1 MGADALSD
9 VLRTVR
15 LTGAIYFNFDLAS
28 PWAAEAP
35 AGRLVAPL
43 VMPEAEH
50 VIEFHVI
57 GKGACW
63 GGLVGEAPRRLEAG
77 DVLVFPQGDPHVLSS
92 APGMRA
98 ELDWSLYR
106 RAEGAQRLFVQE
118 ADGSGKDRVQ
128 LICGFL
134 GCDLRPFN
142 PLFAGLP
149 RVIHLSS
156 RKGQDAGWLDHFI
169 AAVVAESA
177 SKRAG
182 GENVLARLAELM
194 FVEVVRRYLDTMPAD
209 QQGWLAAL
217 RDRAIGRALALMH
230 ARPAHP
236 WTLDELAKEAALSR
250 SALAERFTLLVGVPP
265 MQYLAQWRIQLA
277 ASLIAGG
284 TMSINMIAARV
295 GYESE
300 AAFNRAFKR
309 LVGLAPG
316 AWRRTR
322 SLPSAP
328 PLQAAEARERLM

>member
-15 LTGAIYFNFDLAS
+15 LTGAVYFRIDLSS

-35 AGRLVAPL
+35 AARLVAPI

-98 ELDWSLYR
+98 DVDWSLHQR
-106 RAEGAQRLFVQE
+106 PEGSQRLFVRE
-118 ADGSGKDRVQ
+118 AGGGGEDRVQ
-128 LICGFL
+128 IMCGFL

-149 RVIHLSS
+149 RMIHLSS
-156 RKGQDAGWLDHFI
+156 RAGPDPGWLDHFI
-169 AAVVAESA
+169 AAVVEES
-177 SKRAG
+177 SRKRPG

-194 FVEVVRRYLDTMPAD
+194 FVEVVRRYLDTMPPD
-209 QQGWLAAL
+209 QRGWLAGL
-217 RDRAIGRALALMH
+217 RDRAIGRALAALH

-236 WTLDELAKEAALSR
+236 WSLDELAKEAGLSR
-250 SALAERFTLLVGVPP
+250 SALAERFAQLVGVPP

-284 TMSINMIAARV
+284 TLSINAVAPLV

-309 LVGLAPG
+309 LVGMAPG
-316 AWRRTR
+316 AWRRART
-322 SLPSAP
+322 LPEGP
-328 PLQAAEARERLM
+328 PLQADESRDALV

>member
-15 LTGAIYFNFDLAS
+15 LTGAVYFNLDLTS

-35 AGRLVAPL
+35 AARLVAPI

-57 GKGACW
+57 AKGACW

-77 DVLVFPQGDPHVLSS
+77 DVVVFPQGDPHQLSS

-98 ELDWSLYR
+98 ELDWSQYQR
-106 RAEGAQRLFVQE
+106 PEGVPRLFVREIGGGGTERTQ
-118 ADGSGKDRVQ
+118 VM
-128 LICGFL
+128 CGFL

-149 RVIHLSS
+149 RMIHLSS
-156 RKGQDAGWLDHFI
+156 REGPDPGWLDRFI
-169 AAVVAESA
+169 DAVLEESA
-177 SKRAG
+177 HKRAG

-209 QQGWLAAL
+209 HGGWLAGL
-217 RDRAIGRALALMH
+217 RDRAIGRALAAMH
-230 ARPAHP
+230 ARPAYP
-236 WTLDELAKEAALSR
+236 WSLEELAKEAGLSR
-250 SALAERFTLLVGVPP
+250 SALAERFAQLVGMPP

-277 ASLIAGG
+277 ASLISNG
-284 TMSINMIAARV
+284 TLSINAVAERV

-309 LVGLAPG
+309 LVGIAPG
-316 AWRRTR
+316 AWRKARM
-322 SLPSAP
+322 LPSGA
-328 PLQAAEARERLM
+328 PLQAAETRETVI